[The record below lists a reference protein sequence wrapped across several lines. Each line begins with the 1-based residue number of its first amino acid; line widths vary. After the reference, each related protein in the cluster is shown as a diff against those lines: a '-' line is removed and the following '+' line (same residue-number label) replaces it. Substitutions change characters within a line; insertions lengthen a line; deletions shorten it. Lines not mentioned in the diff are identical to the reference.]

1 MKITVL
7 FFSLFREWTGTG
19 ERSLELPAAEA
30 TVGDA
35 LVILFGEYPELKS
48 WKEKVLLAV
57 NCEYADAE
65 TSLRDGDEMALM
77 PPVQG
82 G

>member
-1 MKITVL
+1 MKVTVL
-7 FFSLFREWTGTG
+7 FFSIFREMTGTG
-19 ERSLELPAAEA
+19 ERFLEIAAPGA

-35 LVILFGEYPELKS
+35 LAILFGEYAELRL
-48 WKEKVLLAV
+48 WNEKMLLAV
-57 NCEYADAE
+57 NCEYVDAK
-65 TSLRDGDEMALM
+65 TPLQDGDEIALM